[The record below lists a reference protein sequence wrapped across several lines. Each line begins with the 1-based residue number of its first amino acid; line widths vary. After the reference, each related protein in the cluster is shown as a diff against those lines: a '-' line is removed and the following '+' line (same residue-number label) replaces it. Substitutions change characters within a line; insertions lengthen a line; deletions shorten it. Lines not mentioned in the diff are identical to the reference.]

1 MLVHIGGREE
11 VKLPPTPEDEYEG
24 SFKENSYGYMER
36 MEENNTEESEEEGD
50 IEHVYPEE
58 ELHNLLIRRNLHMV
72 PQVKNSD
79 QRENIFQTKCKIG
92 NKLCDLIIDGGSE
105 SNCVSKELVK
115 TLGLTTKPHPRP
127 YKLRC
132 LDDNTGNAVSKQCLV
147 NFSIGTY
154 HDQVLC
160 DVLAIDACHVLLGR
174 PWQHDRKTLHNG
186 SPMYIP

>member
-1 MLVHIGGREE
+1 MLVPIGGRRE

-24 SFKENSYGYMER
+24 SFKVNSYGYMER
-36 MEENNTEESEEEGD
+36 LEGSTTEESEEEGD
-50 IEHVYPEE
+50 VEHVYPEE
-58 ELHNLLIRRNLHMV
+58 ELHNLLIRRNLHTV
-72 PQVKNSD
+72 PKVKNLD
-79 QRENIFQTKCKIG
+79 QRENIIQTKCRVR

-132 LDDNTGNAVSKQCLV
+132 LDESTENAVSKQCLV

-154 HDQVLC
+154 HDQVL
-160 DVLAIDACHVLLGR
+160 
-174 PWQHDRKTLHNG
+174 
-186 SPMYIP
+186 